1 MSSLLGRPRPVPRAV
16 TRALSAEP
24 PLLLLVGGAGTGK
37 SEILAALRDTDIA
50 GPTRIVDDAHTLTAD
65 VVEDLALLARSGTHA
80 LVVATEPR
88 AHRVDLRALASAFS
102 ARSALVELRPWTPR
116 EIAGRASALGQDRSP
131 ESIQAVH
138 RLTGGVPDLAEAALS
153 ALLSGADPR
162 QAVAARVRERVAAD
176 RALASVLALADLGI
190 ALDATELAAVL
201 AAGPEQARDTIDA
214 AHASGLLLGDALLP
228 GAAGVP
234 AALLGAHA
242 VRALARAL
250 LAVRA
255 REGTLTIDL
264 AVRLAATGIT
274 EPGLS
279 EYLVA
284 QSDSADSTVAAML
297 LDTAVET
304 GADADTLATRR
315 AEAAIAAG
323 DLATAE
329 RLTDRILE
337 DAASRPVVDVR
348 TAVRIAATA
357 AAQQGML
364 GRSADLYE
372 WLGPGRAGPDAPIG
386 AAVLLA
392 AGRPDAAALLRSAE
406 PGAPTSSAA
415 AAQLFEA
422 GLRESVGGDGRI
434 AMNRLTRALAT
445 RGAQPGRMQPD
456 SIEAV
461 TALLCLHAGELS
473 HARTVLAHHSSV
485 RHRLLT
491 AWASLLGGDMAAAAA
506 EVAAVSPE
514 VVRARDRLF
523 LHGLRVGLAR
533 RTGDLG
539 SLLTEWAAAQEVV
552 AGYSVDLFGLLP
564 LGELWLAG
572 VRAGDSDRIAHLVT
586 QAHDLLAALG
596 EPPLWGAALHWYGV
610 QAAITADHPADL
622 VPHARA
628 LATAAESSSY
638 AAALARAGHAWLT
651 VLKGD
656 VDATRIRDAAQALAT
671 IGLPWDGARLASEGA
686 LRASD
691 TSTATALLQLAR
703 TVRQTSGATPSPPD
717 SAPDAASE
725 RDTSSDRPAC
735 GPLSDRE
742 TEVADLVVSGLTY
755 REVGNRL
762 YISAKTVEH
771 HVARIRRRL
780 GAGSRSELLSM
791 LRAMGY
797 GVDVRRRDT
806 TYQNGGTS
814 ACP

>member
-16 TRALSAEP
+16 TRALAADP
-24 PLLLLVGGAGTGK
+24 PLLLLVGGTGTGK
-37 SEILAALRDTDIA
+37 SEILAALRDTDTA
-50 GPTRIVDDAHTLTAD
+50 GSARIVDDAHTLTAD
-65 VVEDLALLARSGTHA
+65 AVEDLTLLAQSGTHA
-80 LVVATEPR
+80 LLVATEPR

-116 EIAGRASALGQDRSP
+116 EIAGRASALGQGRSP
-131 ESIQAVH
+131 ESIQSVH

-176 RALASVLALADLGI
+176 RALASALALADLGI
-190 ALDATELAAVL
+190 ELDSTELAAVL
-201 AAGPEQARDTIDA
+201 AADPEQARDTIDA
-214 AHASGLLLGDALLP
+214 AHASGLLLRDTLLP

-284 QSDSADSTVAAML
+284 QSDSADSTVAAKL
-297 LDTAVET
+297 LDIAVET

-323 DLATAE
+323 DLATVE
-329 RLTDRILE
+329 RLTDRILD

-348 TAVRIAATA
+348 SAVRIAATA

-372 WLGPGRAGPDAPIG
+372 WLGPDRAGPDASIG

-422 GLRESVGGDGRI
+422 GLRESVNGDGRI

-473 HARTVLAHHSSV
+473 HARAVLAHNSTV

-491 AWASLLGGDMAAAAA
+491 AWTSLLGGDLAAAAA

-523 LHGLRVGLAR
+523 LYGLRVGLAR

-572 VRAGDSDRIAHLVT
+572 VRAGESDRIAHLVT

-610 QAAITADHPADL
+610 QAAITANHPADL

-628 LATAAESSSY
+628 LAAAAESSSY

-651 VLKGD
+651 VLQGD
-656 VDATRIRDAAQALAT
+656 VDATRIRDAAHALAT

-703 TVRQTSGATPSPPD
+703 TVRQTAGATPSPPD
-717 SAPDAASE
+717 SAPDEVSE
-725 RDTSSDRPAC
+725 KATSSDRAAC

-742 TEVADLVVSGLTY
+742 AQVADLVVSGLTY